1 MLNNCLKDTLGNGEV
16 KVIVDKCKRL
26 AQRTHQ
32 STKDWYEIKQECESL
47 GCNPIKLIQPVQTR
61 WNSNAM
67 LFKSVLRNEQGLK
80 SVRDNSLNAN
90 LTILIPSDEDFQVIA
105 ELHPFL
111 AKCQEYSE
119 IWSSDKTPTVHKIQ
133 QNLFSLITMC
143 RRTVTQNTSGS
154 RIAKDAMTRFIE
166 YLETRIPDK
175 GTEVNDFNLASVFDP
190 FYRGYSITLIKGNK
204 DHLDGIIDQLVDN
217 HPTTREYNEAYEASL
232 PSAMP
237 NLDEDMDDFERMAM
251 ENDGN
256 DAPTLAGPSEPP
268 LKMEFKR
275 YLSMQKPAK
284 DVKVL
289 EWWKVNQKE
298 LPLLAAM
305 ARKYLC
311 PPVTS
316 CSSERLFSLGGNIIS
331 DKRHNMKPETLQKI
345 MFIKENFPL
354 VKSKIRSWDKK
365 CPGEPDYQSQPLPS
379 TSQDQPLPSTSQ
391 GQPLSSTTQ
400 TQPLPSPSQ
409 TQPQPSPSTL
419 TQSTK
424 QKKMKSF
431 LKPNESQSQSLLQR
445 AKKRKLVL
453 KSPMKKS
460 PMKKNPIYDASK
472 DLFNTEASDS
482 STSVA
487 YSSASSSRNGS
498 KDSVT
503 DLTDSD
509 LE

>member
-1 MLNNCLKDTLGNGEV
+1 
-16 KVIVDKCKRL
+16 
-26 AQRTHQ
+26 
-32 STKDWYEIKQECESL
+32 
-47 GCNPIKLIQPVQTR
+47 
-61 WNSNAM
+61 
-67 LFKSVLRNEQGLK
+67 
-80 SVRDNSLNAN
+80 
-90 LTILIPSDEDFQVIA
+90 
-105 ELHPFL
+105 
-111 AKCQEYSE
+111 
-119 IWSSDKTPTVHKIQ
+119 
-133 QNLFSLITMC
+133 
-143 RRTVTQNTSGS
+143 
-154 RIAKDAMTRFIE
+154 
-166 YLETRIPDK
+166 
-175 GTEVNDFNLASVFDP
+175 
-190 FYRGYSITLIKGNK
+190 
-204 DHLDGIIDQLVDN
+204 
-217 HPTTREYNEAYEASL
+217 
-232 PSAMP
+232 
-237 NLDEDMDDFERMAM
+237 
-251 ENDGN
+251 
-256 DAPTLAGPSEPP
+256 
-268 LKMEFKR
+268 
-275 YLSMQKPAK
+275 MQKPAK

-365 CPGEPDYQSQPLPS
+365 CPGEPGYQSQPLPS
-379 TSQDQPLPSTSQ
+379 TSRDQPLPPTSQDQPLPSTSQ
-391 GQPLSSTTQ
+391 
-400 TQPLPSPSQ
+400 TQPLPSPS
-409 TQPQPSPSTL
+409 TP

-424 QKKMKSF
+424 QTKMKSF

-453 KSPMKKS
+453 ESPMKKS
-460 PMKKNPIYDASK
+460 SMKKNPIYDASK

-487 YSSASSSRNGS
+487 YSSASSSRKGS

-503 DLTDSD
+503 DLIDSD

>member
-1 MLNNCLKDTLGNGEV
+1 
-16 KVIVDKCKRL
+16 
-26 AQRTHQ
+26 
-32 STKDWYEIKQECESL
+32 
-47 GCNPIKLIQPVQTR
+47 
-61 WNSNAM
+61 
-67 LFKSVLRNEQGLK
+67 
-80 SVRDNSLNAN
+80 
-90 LTILIPSDEDFQVIA
+90 
-105 ELHPFL
+105 
-111 AKCQEYSE
+111 
-119 IWSSDKTPTVHKIQ
+119 
-133 QNLFSLITMC
+133 
-143 RRTVTQNTSGS
+143 
-154 RIAKDAMTRFIE
+154 
-166 YLETRIPDK
+166 
-175 GTEVNDFNLASVFDP
+175 
-190 FYRGYSITLIKGNK
+190 
-204 DHLDGIIDQLVDN
+204 
-217 HPTTREYNEAYEASL
+217 
-232 PSAMP
+232 MP